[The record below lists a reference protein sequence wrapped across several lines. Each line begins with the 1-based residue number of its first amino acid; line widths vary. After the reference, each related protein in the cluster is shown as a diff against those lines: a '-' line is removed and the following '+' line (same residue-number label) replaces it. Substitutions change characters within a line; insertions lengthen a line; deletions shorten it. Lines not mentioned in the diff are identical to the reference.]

1 MRDLRENIHMRVLN
15 QSANK
20 KPQKSPAD
28 LADLRR
34 RNPREH
40 IYFIRYYEKEII
52 MDTAINEKPL
62 PSRGKAFER
71 HTRLCESPF
80 NDS

>member
-1 MRDLRENIHMRVLN
+1 M
-15 QSANK
+15 K
-20 KPQKSPAD
+20 TQKSPAD

-34 RNPREH
+34 RNPKQH
-40 IYFIRYYEKEII
+40 SYFSRCHLKTSIKI
-52 MDTAINEKPL
+52 MDTAIKEKPL

>member
-1 MRDLRENIHMRVLN
+1 M
-15 QSANK
+15 

-28 LADLRR
+28 LADNRR

-71 HTRLCESPF
+71 HTRLCESPLI
-80 NDS
+80 DS

>member
-1 MRDLRENIHMRVLN
+1 M
-15 QSANK
+15 

-52 MDTAINEKPL
+52 MDTAIKEKTSPL
-62 PSRGKAFER
+62 TGKGIR
-71 HTRLCESPF
+71 KTHSLV
-80 NDS
+80 